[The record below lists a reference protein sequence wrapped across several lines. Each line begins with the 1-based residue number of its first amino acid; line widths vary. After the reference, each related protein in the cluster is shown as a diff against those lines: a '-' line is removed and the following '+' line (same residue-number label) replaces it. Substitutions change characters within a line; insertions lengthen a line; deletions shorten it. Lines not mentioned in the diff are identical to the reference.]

1 MKKMTLARALETRNR
16 ISNEIHCLWED
27 IQKENSCREDKDRSI
42 DIRKALMIIELYTEK
57 LVDLKTK
64 IGQASAG
71 NLAAIHQLEEYKN
84 RMAML
89 EAINTDEAMP
99 YYLKLC
105 GHNGVPL
112 SCNVVLSQK
121 EIDNM
126 KTRLCLRCNTLQKEI
141 EDYNARTEIDFDMP
155 LGLEEWTHLANAR
168 HRPRE

>member
-1 MKKMTLARALETRNR
+1 MRNC
-16 ISNEIHCLWED
+16 ISNEIHCLWKG
-27 IQKENSCREDKDRSI
+27 IQREKFRQEDKERSL
-42 DIRKALMIIELYTEK
+42 DIPNPFMIIKLYTEK
-57 LVDLKTK
+57 LVELKTK
-64 IGQASAG
+64 IDQASAG
-71 NLAAIHQLEEYKN
+71 KLEAIHRLEEDKN